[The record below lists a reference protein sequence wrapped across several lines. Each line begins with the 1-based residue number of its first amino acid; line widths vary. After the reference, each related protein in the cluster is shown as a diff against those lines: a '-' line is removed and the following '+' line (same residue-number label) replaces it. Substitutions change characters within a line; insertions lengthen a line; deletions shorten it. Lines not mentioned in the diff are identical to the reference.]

1 LLVRVLFVIPQH
13 FSFVILSVAKNP
25 RISFLPLSF
34 FQGAAMNAQ
43 PAAHSAAQPHTVAA
57 LPAHLRRLVLT
68 GFMGAGK
75 TTVGRLLAARLNW
88 DFLDLDAYIESRAGL
103 SVPSIFA
110 THGEAHFRQLES
122 AALAS
127 ALGRNRLVLALGGG
141 APEVLT
147 NRLLL
152 EQTPATATVFLD
164 APFPTL
170 FDRCMMQALNPAPT
184 LPGPLRPLLADP
196 AAAEARFLVRHP
208 IYLRLA
214 HLTLDTASLTPEETV
229 AALLARLT

>member
-1 LLVRVLFVIPQH
+1 
-13 FSFVILSVAKNP
+13 
-25 RISFLPLSF
+25 
-34 FQGAAMNAQ
+34 MNAQ
-43 PAAHSAAQPHTVAA
+43 PAAHPTAQPHPAAA
-57 LPAHLRRLVLT
+57 LPAHLRRIVLT

-103 SVPSIFA
+103 SVPSIFSA
-110 THGEAHFRQLES
+110 HGEAHFRQLES

-152 EQTPATATVFLD
+152 EQTPATSTVFLD
-164 APFPTL
+164 APFSAL
-170 FDRCMMQALNPAPT
+170 FDRCMMQALNPGT
-184 LPGPLRPLLADP
+184 TGRPVLADP
-196 AAAEARFLVRHP
+196 AAAEARFLARHP
-208 IYLRLA
+208 IYRRLA
-214 HLTLDTASLTPEETV
+214 HLTLDTASLTPDETV